1 MGGRNV
7 IHSLSAEKKR
17 LEKIIRV
24 VEKRLQ
30 SAPEGTVRISAHGK
44 GYQFYLRTDADS
56 RNGRYLPVSERKL
69 AVALMQ
75 KKYDLK
81 ILSEARKQAAAIQT
95 FLKRYDPDILKK
107 TFSSLHEVQKGCIET
122 AEISDQEYVQR
133 WIAHKY
139 EPKPIG
145 DDIPEHYTQKGERV
159 RSKSEVMI
167 ADALAYAGIPYR
179 YECPVNVGGMIY
191 HPDFTILREEDRKEL
206 FWEHLGRMDE
216 TDYCRRTVLRIRTYE
231 KNGII
236 PGRDLIL
243 TMETS
248 QNPLNLSVIN
258 QRIAA
263 FCV

>member
-1 MGGRNV
+1 MAGREVIRRLTEEKEMLENV
-7 IHSLSAEKKR
+7 IRSAERR
-17 LEKIIRV
+17 LRT
-24 VEKRLQ
+24 
-30 SAPEGTVRISAHGK
+30 APKGAVHVSTHGN
-44 GYQFYLRTDADS
+44 GYQFYLRS
-56 RNGRYLPVSERKL
+56 SSSEKSGTYIPASKRQL
-69 AVALMQ
+69 AIALMQ
-75 KKYDLK
+75 KKYDRT
-81 ILSEARKQAAAIQT
+81 ILEAARKQAAAIT
-95 FLKRYDPDILKK
+95 EFIRRYDPDALKTVYEQLQDVTKNSILP
-107 TFSSLHEVQKGCIET
+107 

-191 HPDFTILREEDRKEL
+191 HPDFTILREEDRKEF